1 LKIHIEGDKMKKL
14 IYSLLMILSMAL
26 PLAAQSAPAAVTQTA
41 TAVSTPG
48 ALQAEPDKNVF
59 EGTVTKIQFNL
70 KTDFQKDDS
79 GQVYRSEL
87 GIKAAQTLANE
98 WRAGAYIRFI
108 KPLSNGDDVTEIKL
122 MQAKFE
128 YVGKFFR
135 VLAGRTDLTQSLST
149 LSYFGPYITAGQRYL
164 DTISISLPIYLKAGV
179 PQIEEIELPPMA
191 ISLYYMPAMF
201 SQFYSTYDGQQEYF
215 MFQLRVN
222 ANIFDSPLIFIGNLG
237 KSTYSLF
244 YYSVMSGNLAF
255 DLNLSLDLFEHVK
268 VNAAFAALNTAAM
281 DKTSV
286 AAAGVEIHDLA
297 KTILVIDSVI
307 FEMQFPLS
315 AGVPE
320 SFDPESMQWFLVAKN
335 NIGRFRYFFSAGTG
349 TNDYTLKSAK
359 SINPAHILPFGQ
371 GNIYTPENIIMDSLA
386 NGRVSFNAGIG
397 YEF

>member
-1 LKIHIEGDKMKKL
+1 M
-14 IYSLLMILSMAL
+14 LSISMGL
-26 PLAAQSAPAAVTQTA
+26 YAQSAPAAVTQTA
-41 TAVSTPG
+41 TAESTP
-48 ALQAEPDKNVF
+48 ASLQAEPDKNVF

-70 KTDFQKDDS
+70 KSDFQKDDA
-79 GQVYRSEL
+79 GMIYRSEL

-108 KPLSNGDDVTEIKL
+108 KPLSNGDDVVDIKL

-135 VLAGRTDLTQSLST
+135 VLAGRTDLTQSLAT

-164 DTISISLPIYLKAGV
+164 DTVSVTVPIYLKAGV

-191 ISLYYMPAMF
+191 ISFYYMPEMF
-201 SQFYSTYDGQQEYF
+201 SQNYATYNGQQEYY
-215 MFQLRVN
+215 MFQLRIN
-222 ANIFDSPLIFIGNLG
+222 ANIADSPFIFIGNLG

-244 YYSVMSGNLAF
+244 YYSVLSGNLAF
-255 DLNLSLDLFEHVK
+255 DTNFSIDLFEHLK
-268 VNAAFAALNTAAM
+268 VNAALAALNTAAM
-281 DKTSV
+281 DKTGV
-286 AAAGVEIHDLA
+286 AAAGIEIHDLA
-297 KTILVIDSVI
+297 KTIYVIDSLL

-335 NIGRFRYFFSAGTG
+335 NIGRFRYLFSAGTG
-349 TNDYTLKSAK
+349 TNDYTLKSVK
-359 SINPAHILPFGQ
+359 SINPEHVLPFGQ
-371 GNIYTPENIIMDSLA
+371 GNIYTPENIIMNSLVQ
-386 NGRVSFNAGIG
+386 GRVSVNVGIG